1 MLPFDFCEKCNQE
14 HIGFHIKGEDIS
26 SEINQKY
33 SSKKFADS
41 VNKAKKFIEE
51 YFPFLHK
58 KEISK
63 NINNKEK
70 NTKAYENCVNINKDI
85 LQFYQILIDNYVKDN
100 YVSNKNMKTI
110 RFNAMKEI
118 ETIQE
123 KSVIYAILLK
133 DNRIAV
139 TFSYKITIYDI
150 ENNFHCDISIDA
162 EVDDDSSICQLD
174 DESIVA
180 SSYCSLNIWSISKDK
195 YNFLFTIPNA
205 NEAKINKLLALSK
218 NRIVSC
224 SFDEIKIF
232 HFSQNKKPIQVIK
245 ENRKFLTESICYIR
259 QKEILL
265 FGGYKIA
272 LKLISMKTYQCIT
285 AIEGIN
291 CSWIN

>member
-1 MLPFDFCEKCNQE
+1 M
-14 HIGFHIKGEDIS
+14 
-26 SEINQKY
+26 
-33 SSKKFADS
+33 
-41 VNKAKKFIEE
+41 
-51 YFPFLHK
+51 
-58 KEISK
+58 
-63 NINNKEK
+63 
-70 NTKAYENCVNINKDI
+70 NINKDI

>member
-1 MLPFDFCEKCNQE
+1 M
-14 HIGFHIKGEDIS
+14 
-26 SEINQKY
+26 
-33 SSKKFADS
+33 
-41 VNKAKKFIEE
+41 
-51 YFPFLHK
+51 
-58 KEISK
+58 
-63 NINNKEK
+63 
-70 NTKAYENCVNINKDI
+70 NINKDI

-110 RFNAMKEI
+110 RFNLYKHIKGTNIIDYFDSFRFNAMKEI

-123 KSVIYAILLK
+123 KNVIYAILLK

-139 TFSYKITIYDI
+139 TFSYKIKIYDI

-218 NRIVSC
+218 NRIASC

-232 HFSQNKKPIQVIK
+232 NFSQNKKPIQVIK